1 MLTDR
6 SNRATAAA
14 PTAYAPA
21 SSGQVVVLL
30 HRARRVLAEAAT
42 ADSVDERYRL
52 AHLAALRTAAAVLAE
67 RGRPAS
73 VRRRLVSAWVLI
85 EAVAPEYLDWAAY
98 FAAGAARR
106 AAIEAG
112 ATRVV
117 SAREADDQLRSA
129 WEFLGLV
136 EAGVGVLAAPLAS

>member
-1 MLTDR
+1 MSAERVHTVLTG
-6 SNRATAAA
+6 
-14 PTAYAPA
+14 PP
-21 SSGQVVVLL
+21 GQAFVLFD
-30 HRARRVLAEAAT
+30 RARGVLAEAAA
-42 ADSVDERYRL
+42 ADSVDERFRL

-73 VRRRLVSAWVLI
+73 ARRRLVSAWVLI
-85 EAVAPEYLDWAAY
+85 ESVAPEYADWAGY

-117 SAREADDQLRSA
+117 SAREANDQLRSA
-129 WEFLGLV
+129 WAFLEVV
-136 EAGVGVLAAPLAS
+136 EARFGLLATPLAS